1 MDAPYQKRPPAG
13 DTVGVDPYPARA
25 CRVAL
30 RALARLSA
38 GDSDPETLH
47 RARTH
52 LRRLQAYLEF
62 DGSPQKADAIR
73 RGVSRLSGLRMLQV
87 LARRLKRF
95 GAPKSDRR
103 TVKRRIKAERKKLDR
118 VRTYDAMARLVRR
131 LIASHVPTPYANL
144 AERARRSR
152 AAHADTLYRLIVEGG
167 PVPRRKSLH
176 RIRLELKTIR
186 YQEERLL
193 RHSIFLP
200 GLIRRLRRLQKVLG
214 EYEDLVQFRKL
225 ARSLDLRCASG
236 MDKPWRQARL
246 RARAVPAH
254 LSDLLVPLAGSPL
267 RPVPSD
273 RPPQGSVEPAS

>member
-152 AAHADTLYRLIVEGG
+152 AAYADTLYRLIV
-167 PVPRRKSLH
+167 
-176 RIRLELKTIR
+176 
-186 YQEERLL
+186 
-193 RHSIFLP
+193 
-200 GLIRRLRRLQKVLG
+200 
-214 EYEDLVQFRKL
+214 
-225 ARSLDLRCASG
+225 
-236 MDKPWRQARL
+236 
-246 RARAVPAH
+246 
-254 LSDLLVPLAGSPL
+254 
-267 RPVPSD
+267 
-273 RPPQGSVEPAS
+273 